1 MTLLDAIRT
10 LRKERDLPF
19 TLALDEAIRHFVAK
33 GIELPLWAQ
42 DRARKTGII
51 K

>member
-33 GIELPLWAQ
+33 GIELPPQ
-42 DRARKTGII
+42 DRARKAGIL

>member
-1 MTLLDAIRT
+1 MTLLDAIGM

-19 TLALDEAIRHFVAK
+19 TLALFVAK
-33 GIELPLWAQ
+33 GVELPPWAQ
-42 DRARKTGII
+42 DRARKAGIL